1 MASDAQFVAFV
12 LEQMEGAGAVRA
24 RKMFGEYGVYCD
36 EKIVG
41 LICDD
46 RFYIKPTDAGRSYIG
61 EVEEAP
67 PYPGAKNY
75 FVVGDRL
82 EDADWLVGL
91 IRASLK
97 ELPAPKPK
105 KPKKKRK

>member
-1 MASDAQFVAFV
+1 MTSDAQFVAFV
-12 LEQMEGAGAVRA
+12 IEQMEGAGVVRA

-46 RFYIKPTDAGRSYIG
+46 RLYVKPTEAGRSYMG

-67 PYPGAKNY
+67 PYPGAKSY

-82 EDADWLVGL
+82 DDPDWLVGL
-91 IRASLK
+91 IRASFD

-105 KPKKKRK
+105 KRKKKR

>member
-12 LEQMEGAGAVRA
+12 LEQMEAAGAVRA

-46 RFYIKPTDAGRSYIG
+46 RLYIKPTEAGRSYIG

-91 IRASLK
+91 IRVSLK

-105 KPKKKRK
+105 KKRK